1 MCKLLRLFNFS
12 LILTNINFN
21 YIVLIKNLLCF
32 LILLPLACNKI
43 LAQQGK
49 LDNTFN
55 VIDDG
60 QNGDGF
66 SDPVRTL
73 LLQKDGNLIVGG
85 DYSSLN
91 GHPVSYITRLFPD
104 GSIDDTFNTG
114 TGFNGKIYT
123 SYLQD
128 DGKIILA
135 GNFTSYNGIN
145 AGRIIRLNPDGTYD
159 PTFNTSIGATTGIIY
174 DIALQ
179 SDGKLIIV
187 GSFTKYTNVTV
198 NRVARLFP
206 NGTLDTSF
214 STGNGSLLNI
224 THAKITSDEKVIL
237 TGNFVSFNGIQTNRI
252 IRLNS
257 NGSFDASF
265 NIGSGF
271 DDDIN
276 AIILQP
282 DNKIILGGNFT
293 SFNGNTANR
302 IVRLNADGTKDESF
316 LSGSGFSKAGVQ
328 VMKINSNGD
337 LMVGGS
343 FTGFYN
349 SVEVNRLVYLNADG
363 TLKSDFDIG
372 SGPGSAS
379 VLSLEF
385 DEEGNWFV
393 GGSFFVFNGQNQGR
407 LAKIDKEG
415 EHDIAYL
422 ASGIGFDNSVLSI
435 LPLPNKKIIIA
446 GNFNKFNNAPVSKIT
461 CLLEDGSLDTSF
473 NVGNSGADNLVKAV
487 ALQDDGKIIV
497 GGKFK
502 KYNDITHNRIV
513 RIFADGQID
522 DSFNAGEGFDE
533 QVYTIA
539 IQPDQKIIIAGKFA
553 KYNGSKENANRI
565 VRLLPDG
572 SKDLQFN
579 IGSGADD
586 IIETAVLQPDGKIL
600 LGGHFKN
607 FNGLPFAG
615 LVRLN
620 YDGSID
626 QGFNIG
632 NGFDKY
638 VYAIALQSDQKIIVG
653 GSFLT
658 FDGIS
663 QRRITRINSNGSLD
677 TTFDSGS
684 GFSKGDVR
692 TILIQ
697 PDDRILL
704 GGAFSG
710 TYKSVKCSKLM
721 RLLPSGIYDESF
733 VAPLNNTL
741 FAMKFSEDYRLIIGG
756 NFNSVNGISKHR
768 IARLKL
774 CVNTTIWNGTSWS
787 NGSPSAGKD
796 VYFKENF
803 PNLTTTTVCG
813 CNIDQGK
820 TVTLLEKN
828 TLGIE
833 FAYTGSGTL
842 VLEDS
847 ASLYQS
853 DDDTVNSGII
863 HLKRKTKPVIRYDL
877 TYWSSP
883 VSNQKM
889 IDFSPNTLGDK
900 FYWYDPYTRWNIN
913 YNGTMVM
920 VPGQGYN
927 IRAPQNFS
935 ITERAIFEGVFK
947 GVPNNGKVEV
957 EFMKEN
963 GAYLVGN
970 PYPSAISA
978 DEFLKQNSQK
988 IKGGL
993 YFWTHN
999 TPPANYHYSR
1009 DDFAVYSLL
1018 GGVTTAASNSGVSND
1033 APDGTIASGQAF
1045 FVQNNTTGFVE
1056 FNNSM
1061 RISGRNDAF
1070 FKPAK
1075 NSKKEDEVGKQ
1086 RFWLNLKNDEMAFKQ
1101 ILLGYAKGAS
1111 NGLDLNYDANY
1122 LSSDQVVDFYSI
1134 VEDKRLVIQ
1143 GKEWPFTEND
1153 SIVLGYK
1160 STVKGSLKLELD
1172 HEDELF
1178 DGISIF
1184 LVDKTLN
1191 KLHNLSESAY
1201 QFDSEIGTFNNRFSI
1216 IYANNTLGNK
1226 APEKNLND
1234 LLISVKNRIIHIESF
1249 KENFKEIAIFDISGN
1264 QLYRKG
1270 NLETNRFSV
1279 QNLFSSHQVL
1289 LVKVFFENGSS
1300 TSKKVIF

>member
-1 MCKLLRLFNFS
+1 M
-12 LILTNINFN
+12 
-21 YIVLIKNLLCF
+21 
-32 LILLPLACNKI
+32 

-49 LDNTFN
+49 LDNSFN

-91 GHPVSYITRLFPD
+91 GHPVSYITRLLPD
-104 GSIDDTFNTG
+104 GSIDDTFTTG
-114 TGFNGKIYT
+114 SGFNGKIYA
-123 SYLQD
+123 SYLQE

-174 DIALQ
+174 DIVLQ
-179 SDGKLIIV
+179 SDGKIIIV

-206 NGTLDTSF
+206 NGTLDSSF

-224 THAKITSDEKVIL
+224 THAKITSDEKIIL
-237 TGNFVSFNGIQTNRI
+237 TGNFVSFNGTPTNRI

-257 NGSFDASF
+257 NGSFDAGF

-271 DDDIN
+271 DDDVN
-276 AIILQP
+276 AIVLQS

-293 SFNGNTANR
+293 SFNGSPANR
-302 IVRLNADGTKDESF
+302 IIRLNADGTKDESF

-328 VMKINSNGD
+328 VIKINSNGD

-349 SVEVNRLVYLNADG
+349 SAEVNRLVFLNADG

-385 DEEGNWFV
+385 DEEGNWFI
-393 GGSFFVFNGQNQGR
+393 GGSFSVFNGQNQGR
-407 LAKIDKEG
+407 LAKIGNDG

-422 ASGIGFDNSVLSI
+422 SSGIGFDNSVLSI
-435 LPLPNKKIIIA
+435 LPLPNKKIIIG
-446 GNFNKFNNAPVSKIT
+446 GNFNKFNNVPVSKIT
-461 CLLEDGSLDTSF
+461 CLLEDGSLDASF
-473 NVGNSGADNLVKAV
+473 NVANSGADNLVKAA
-487 ALQDDGKIIV
+487 ALQDDGKIII

-502 KYNDITHNRIV
+502 KYNDMIHNRIV

-522 DSFNAGEGFDE
+522 DSFRVGEGFDE

-539 IQPDQKIIIAGKFA
+539 IQPDQKIIVAGKFA

-586 IIETAVLQPDGKIL
+586 IIETAVVQADGKIL
-600 LGGHFKN
+600 LGGHFKF

-626 QGFNIG
+626 QSFNMG

-658 FDGIS
+658 FDGVS
-663 QRRITRINSNGSLD
+663 QKRIIRLNNNGSLD

-684 GFSKGDVR
+684 GFTKGDVR
-692 TILIQ
+692 TVLIQ

-710 TYKSVKCSKLM
+710 TYKNVKCSKLM
-721 RLLPSGIYDESF
+721 RLLPSGICDESF
-733 VAPLNNTL
+733 TAPLNNTL

-787 NGSPSAGKD
+787 NGFPSAGKD

-833 FAYTGSGTL
+833 FAYTGFGTL

-853 DDDTVNSGII
+853 DDDMVNNGII

-883 VSNQKM
+883 VNNQKM
-889 IDFSPNTLGDK
+889 IDFSPNTLFDK

-920 VPGQGYN
+920 APGQGYN

-935 ITERAIFEGVFK
+935 ITEREIFEGVFK

-957 EFMKEN
+957 EFIKEN
-963 GAYLVGN
+963 GAYLIGN

-1018 GGVTTAASNSGVSND
+1018 GGVGTTPALNSGVSND

-1045 FVQNNTTGFVE
+1045 FVQNNMLGFVE

-1061 RISGRNDAF
+1061 RISGRNGAF
-1070 FKPAK
+1070 FKPSK
-1075 NSKKEDEVGKQ
+1075 NSKIEDEASKQ

-1134 VEDKRLVIQ
+1134 VDDKRLVIQ
-1143 GKEWPFTEND
+1143 GKAWPFTEND

-1172 HEDELF
+1172 HEDEF
-1178 DGISIF
+1178 FNGIIIF

-1201 QFDSEIGTFNNRFSI
+1201 QFDSDIGTFNSRFLI
-1216 IYANNTLGNK
+1216 IYTNNTLGNK

-1234 LLISVKNRIIHIESF
+1234 LILSVKNRTIQIESF
-1249 KENFKEIAIFDISGN
+1249 KENFKQIAIFDISGN
-1264 QLYRKG
+1264 QLYRKE
-1270 NLETNRFSV
+1270 NLETNKFSI